1 MNKTTLVCMLS
12 AGLALLPVV
21 GAFSAAPNPTP
32 TRQSKLLV
40 DFESD
45 VAATSDPDGSGQN
58 RASVNTTAEFVAEGT
73 KSLKLDFTDFGSW
86 NANYLVIDL
95 AQPIDIKG
103 HQMLAM
109 DVYVPAESL
118 NPDSTEG
125 AWWQL
130 TPHITTTNADDES
143 QTTETWLAMRQMVAG
158 WNHLVWDL
166 KTGIDTKITRI
177 AFAGNTNGARP
188 YTGPIYVDN
197 IRVYEGTFAG
207 IKPDEKLI
215 QGFEDP
221 AVKDA
226 FSGAQTVEINTDK
239 QFVRDGNSSLKV
251 DLTGA
256 EGGWTSD
263 VVRADDWGTT
273 LDVSNATAI
282 HLDVFVPEESRPALE
297 GWSELGFVVIGEGG
311 EVWGSSVGF
320 LPGQWNTLVLNLTPE
335 QAAMLTNVTGMFF
348 MRNQGANSGDPNPWQ
363 GPIYVDNL
371 RAVVPTQEQPT
382 AGE

>member
-1 MNKTTLVCMLS
+1 MKKTTLVCMLS
-12 AGLALLPVV
+12 AGLALLTVV
-21 GAFSAAPNPTP
+21 SAFSAAPNPTP

-45 VAATSDPDGSGQN
+45 VTVTSDPDGSGQN
-58 RASVNTTAEFVAEGT
+58 RASINTTAEFVAEGT
-73 KSLKLDFTDFGSW
+73 KSLKLDFTDFGAW
-86 NANYLVIDL
+86 NANYFVIDL
-95 AQPIDIKG
+95 PQPIDIKG

-109 DVYVPAESL
+109 DVYIPAESL

-125 AWWQL
+125 AWWQF
-130 TPHITTTNADDES
+130 TPHITTTNADDET
-143 QTTETWLAMRQMVAG
+143 QTTETWLAMRQMSAG

-177 AFAGNTNGARP
+177 AFSGNTNDARK

-215 QGFEDP
+215 QGFEDA

-226 FSGAQTVEINTDK
+226 FSGSQTVGINTDK
-239 QFVRDGNSSLKV
+239 QFVHDGNSSLKI

-273 LDVSNATAI
+273 LDVTNATAL
-282 HLDVFVPEESRPALE
+282 HLDVFVPEGSQPALE
-297 GWSELGFVVIGEGG
+297 GWSELGYVVIGEGG
-311 EVWGSSVGF
+311 EIWGSSVGF
-320 LPGQWNTLVLNLTPE
+320 LPGQWNTLVINLTPE
-335 QAAMLTNVTGMFF
+335 QAAMLTNVKGMYF

-371 RAVVPTQEQPT
+371 RAVVPAQAQPT